1 MEKTR
6 AYVEGAE
13 FPWQYKYEHMAV
25 TTDCVIFT
33 YEDWKLKVLLVKRGG
48 EPFKGK
54 WAFPGGFLHMDET
67 AEEGAYRELREEDK
81 NACML
86 HAPESGAMTRLIR
99 ENVACSAHYT
109 LTRGNQTLLSLI
121 ASNAAFEYE
130 YGE

>member
-1 MEKTR
+1 MIR
-6 AYVEGAE
+6 QGR
-13 FPWQYKYEHMAV
+13 
-25 TTDCVIFT
+25 TTLT
-33 YEDWKLKVLLVKRGG
+33 AALL
-48 EPFKGK
+48 
-54 WAFPGGFLHMDET
+54 
-67 AEEGAYRELREEDK
+67 DK